1 MSHTET
7 WSGSRGRS
15 GASVEPPKLEPLTSK
30 KLENINKNDILA

>member
-1 MSHTET
+1 MSYTET

-15 GASVEPPKLEPLTSK
+15 GSVEHPKLEPLTSK